1 MTDANGLVSVRH
13 GQVTKVGWVP
23 PAGEMSSEQWLE
35 LGQQLV
41 AVDRS
46 MQWIIGDWW
55 AYGADRKYGDGEAL
69 AEAIGIDYGTVRV
82 YASIARSYEML
93 TRVNNLSFKH
103 HRIVAGRDDRAA
115 WLNRAELEGWSCDRL
130 MSEIK
135 AVEQTAEAA
144 EAAGSNVTAQQ
155 VKDAVATRTTVDGE
169 TVVEVDGE
177 GIVLG
182 DPDLV
187 PTPEVPPIVK
197 HDLGNGVSHPARYSA
212 AILERFEKVIDEV
225 CNLGTDHIKVLDPFA
240 GTGKIH
246 ELPFDTTGVEL
257 EPEWGQLVAEGNIIG
272 DAAAMPFD
280 DHSFD
285 VVATSPTYGN
295 RLADHHE
302 AADPH
307 LRRSYTHDLG
317 RRLTPG
323 NTGEIA
329 WGPKYEEAH
338 TVIWAEVRRVLKP
351 FGWLLLNIKDHIKD
365 GEQQPVSHWHTAALV
380 GLGFTFWPGYSSG
393 VTTQHLRV
401 GSNSEQRAGQ
411 ELVLVFRRGND

>member
-1 MTDANGLVSVRH
+1 MRNDIEPAQPTLAECEQVIERGLETFVEVGQALMVIRDGRLYKATHSSFDDYCRERWGWNKNRANQLISSSEVTNMLVGSDAPVPANDRQAQALAPLKDDPDAMAEVME
-13 GQVTKVGWVP
+13 QVT
-23 PAGEMSSEQWLE
+23 
-35 LGQQLV
+35 
-41 AVDRS
+41 
-46 MQWIIGDWW
+46 
-55 AYGADRKYGDGEAL
+55 
-69 AEAIGIDYGTVRV
+69 
-82 YASIARSYEML
+82 
-93 TRVNNLSFKH
+93 
-103 HRIVAGRDDRAA
+103 
-115 WLNRAELEGWSCDRL
+115 
-130 MSEIK
+130 
-135 AVEQTAEAA
+135 EAA
-144 EAAGSNVTAQQ
+144 KAAGSKVTAQQ
-155 VKDAVATRTTVDGE
+155 IKDAVTARTTEGDEVI
-169 TVVEVDGE
+169 VEVDDE

-197 HDLGNGVSHPARYSA
+197 PDLGNGVSHPARYSA
-212 AILERFEKVIDEV
+212 AILERFEKVIDDV
-225 CNLGTDHIKVLDPFA
+225 CNVGTDRIKVLDPFA

-272 DAAAMPFD
+272 DASAMPFD

-302 AADPH
+302 ATDPH

-338 TVIWAEVRRVLKP
+338 TVIWTEVRRVLKP

-393 VTTQHLRV
+393 VTTQHLRQ
-401 GSNSEQRAGQ
+401 GAQSERAGQ

>member
-1 MTDANGLVSVRH
+1 MTDATQLAQPTLHECEEVIERGLETFVEVGQALMVIRDGRLYKATHSSFDDYCRERWGWDRTRASQLITSSEVLNMFNTLEAPAPTNDRQARALAPLKDDPEAMAEVME
-13 GQVTKVGWVP
+13 QVT
-23 PAGEMSSEQWLE
+23 
-35 LGQQLV
+35 
-41 AVDRS
+41 
-46 MQWIIGDWW
+46 
-55 AYGADRKYGDGEAL
+55 
-69 AEAIGIDYGTVRV
+69 
-82 YASIARSYEML
+82 
-93 TRVNNLSFKH
+93 
-103 HRIVAGRDDRAA
+103 
-115 WLNRAELEGWSCDRL
+115 
-130 MSEIK
+130 
-135 AVEQTAEAA
+135 EAA
-144 EAAGSNVTAQQ
+144 EAAGSKVTAQQ
-155 VKDAVATRTTVDGE
+155 IKDAVAARTTVDGE

-177 GIVLG
+177 GIVLP

-197 HDLGNGVSHPARYSA
+197 PDLGNGVSHPARYSA

-225 CNLGTDHIKVLDPFA
+225 CNVGTDRIKVLDPFA

-295 RLADHHE
+295 RLADHHD
-302 AADPH
+302 AADAH

-317 RRLTPG
+317 RRLTQG
-323 NTGEIA
+323 NTGEIP
-329 WGPKYEEAH
+329 WGFKYQEAH
-338 TVIWAEVRRVLKP
+338 DVIWTEVRRVLKP
-351 FGWLLLNIKDHIKD
+351 FGWLLLNIKDHIRD

-380 GLGFTFWPGYSSG
+380 GLGFTFWPGYSAG
-393 VTTQHLRV
+393 VTTQHLRQ
-401 GSNSEQRAGQ
+401 GAASERAGQ